1 MSIRQIVEQL
11 LIARQYSL
19 SHSFMISERGK
30 FYTTRFGRS
39 DPSLTRQVILGFS
52 ISLPVW
58 LSVGEEASGG
68 REGKREI
75 WNEIDQEDAFQF
87 STKCAVIALTPS
99 NYSLNTYNTTC
110 QLGTLV

>member
-1 MSIRQIVEQL
+1 
-11 LIARQYSL
+11 
-19 SHSFMISERGK
+19 MISERGK

-68 REGKREI
+68 RERKREV
-75 WNEIDQEDAFQF
+75 WNEIDQEDASQVPNQMRSS
-87 STKCAVIALTPS
+87 STAQWVPELR
-99 NYSLNTYNTTC
+99 
-110 QLGTLV
+110 G